1 MVRVGLHKIL
11 NQKIAVKIY
20 EKFKLLEP
28 NRRKSVKRE
37 IKIMEKIDH
46 DCLAK
51 LYEAFES
58 HKQVF
63 LIMEYVN
70 GGSLHGYLKGK
81 PNRQMAEIEAKFL
94 WQQVAFGIHY
104 LHQRNVT
111 HRDIKLENI
120 LLDETR
126 TRVKLIDFGFSTC
139 IPHEKKVKIF
149 CGTPSYM
156 APEIVSKI
164 EYAGPPADIW
174 ALGVLLYALLCGR
187 FPFKG
192 QNDKE
197 LYSNIC
203 KQDLPIP
210 DHISRSA
217 RQLLLKIFQKN
228 PDKRPNVKDI
238 LRDPWLQFSTRDQ
251 EMMSPKSLA
260 FVSHLKHI
268 SNINFGQGTKL
279 ALNRTMN
286 NFNRQAIRQGSIDNH
301 SNINFYIQSKDKR
314 NQMFAPEVK
323 QFILDDNMRRN
334 IMSGQKHS
342 GSHSAQHDNK
352 VGSYVQQPQPGRYN
366 LNDTMPVVSSSNFN
380 IIKHTN
386 NSTDLGPKTHMLQ
399 GTGSNTVLG
408 LQDGSQAK
416 HLNDKINMEAYQ
428 AYYNTNEN
436 TSAQANGPNI
446 ATIDGQQPYN
456 NAEKPLNS
464 EAYQNENE
472 TPQNME
478 IINNIMHIKG

>member
-1 MVRVGLHKIL
+1 MEKYQDGTDVVDGSQNQQSEQNQFCTEGSHIENIDNYIIGKRIGQGAYAVVRVGLHKML

-46 DCLAK
+46 ECLAK
-51 LYEAFES
+51 LFEAFES

-81 PNRQMAEIEAKFL
+81 PNRQMAEIEAKYL
-94 WQQVAFGIHY
+94 WQQVVFGIHY

-139 IPHEKKVKIF
+139 IPHDKKVKIF

-197 LYSNIC
+197 LYTNIC
-203 KQDLPIP
+203 KQELPLQ
-210 DHISRSA
+210 DHISRQG
-217 RQLLLKIFQKN
+217 RQLLLRIFHKN
-228 PDKRPNVKDI
+228 PDKRPSTKDI
-238 LRDPWLQFSTRDQ
+238 LRDPWLQFSARAQ

-260 FVSHLKHI
+260 FISYLKKI
-268 SNINFGQGTKL
+268 SNINFG
-279 ALNRTMN
+279 M
-286 NFNRQAIRQGSIDNH
+286 
-301 SNINFYIQSKDKR
+301 
-314 NQMFAPEVK
+314 
-323 QFILDDNMRRN
+323 
-334 IMSGQKHS
+334 
-342 GSHSAQHDNK
+342 AQ
-352 VGSYVQQPQPGRYN
+352 
-366 LNDTMPVVSSSNFN
+366 
-380 IIKHTN
+380 
-386 NSTDLGPKTHMLQ
+386 
-399 GTGSNTVLG
+399 
-408 LQDGSQAK
+408 
-416 HLNDKINMEAYQ
+416 
-428 AYYNTNEN
+428 
-436 TSAQANGPNI
+436 
-446 ATIDGQQPYN
+446 
-456 NAEKPLNS
+456 
-464 EAYQNENE
+464 
-472 TPQNME
+472 
-478 IINNIMHIKG
+478 